1 MNIYALKNKINKIKA
16 LNDPKQSYWL
26 EFLQDMYTKELQAIA
41 DKVKKQLE
49 QDKNNFYKSRPWIEY
64 LAK

>member
-16 LNDPKQSYWL
+16 LNDPKQRYWL

-41 DKVKKQLE
+41 NKVSQELSQEQKSKKA
-49 QDKNNFYKSRPWIEY
+49 WAEY

>member
-26 EFLQDMYTKELQAIA
+26 EFLQDLYFKELQAIA
-41 DKVKKQLE
+41 NKVSQELS
-49 QDKNNFYKSRPWIEY
+49 QDQRTNKAYQDF
-64 LAK
+64 LAR

>member
-16 LNDPKQSYWL
+16 LNDSKQRYWL

-41 DKVKKQLE
+41 NKVSQELSQDQRTKKAY
-49 QDKNNFYKSRPWIEY
+49 QDF
-64 LAK
+64 LAR

>member
-16 LNDPKQSYWL
+16 LNDPKQRYWL

-41 DKVKKQLE
+41 NKVSQELSQE
-49 QDKNNFYKSRPWIEY
+49 QKNNEAWAEH
-64 LAK
+64 LAR

>member
-16 LNDPKQSYWL
+16 LKDPKQRYWL

-41 DKVKKQLE
+41 NKVSQELSQEQRTKKAY
-49 QDKNNFYKSRPWIEY
+49 QDF
-64 LAK
+64 LAR

>member
-16 LNDPKQSYWL
+16 LNDPKQRYWL

-41 DKVKKQLE
+41 NKVSQELSQE
-49 QDKNNFYKSRPWIEY
+49 QKNNEAWAKH
-64 LAK
+64 LAR

>member
-26 EFLQDMYTKELQAIA
+26 EFLQDLYFKELQEIA
-41 DKVKKQLE
+41 NKVTQELSQDQRTKKAY
-49 QDKNNFYKSRPWIEY
+49 QDF
-64 LAK
+64 LAR

>member
-16 LNDPKQSYWL
+16 LNDPKQRYWL

-41 DKVKKQLE
+41 DKVSQQLSQEQRSKKAY
-49 QDKNNFYKSRPWIEY
+49 QDF
-64 LAK
+64 LAR

>member
-26 EFLQDMYTKELQAIA
+26 EFLQDMYIKELQAIA
-41 DKVKKQLE
+41 NKVSQELSQDQRTKKAY
-49 QDKNNFYKSRPWIEY
+49 QDF
-64 LAK
+64 LAR

>member
-16 LNDPKQSYWL
+16 LNDPKQRYWL

-41 DKVKKQLE
+41 NKVSQE
-49 QDKNNFYKSRPWIEY
+49 QKNNEAWAKH
-64 LAK
+64 LAR

>member
-26 EFLQDMYTKELQAIA
+26 EFLQDLYFKELQAIA
-41 DKVKKQLE
+41 NKVTQELSQDQRTKKAY
-49 QDKNNFYKSRPWIEY
+49 QDF
-64 LAK
+64 LAR